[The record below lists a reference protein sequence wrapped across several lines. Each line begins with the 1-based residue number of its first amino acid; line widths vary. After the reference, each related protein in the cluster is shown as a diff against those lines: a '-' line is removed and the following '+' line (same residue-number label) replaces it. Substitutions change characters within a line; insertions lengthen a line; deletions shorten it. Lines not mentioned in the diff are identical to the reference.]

1 MYEHDCNGDTDKD
14 VDENEVIVDN
24 DDDDDDDGPISMI
37 WQQSSVYAPM
47 QASIVVAVDI
57 WYKDVLQNASLQL
70 L

>member
-1 MYEHDCNGDTDKD
+1 MD
-14 VDENEVIVDN
+14 VDDNDDIVEN

-47 QASIVVAVDI
+47 QASIVAAVDI
-57 WYKDVLQNASLQL
+57 WYKDVLQKTSLQL

>member
-1 MYEHDCNGDTDKD
+1 MD

-24 DDDDDDDGPISMI
+24 DDDDDDDINVDDDGPISMI

>member
-1 MYEHDCNGDTDKD
+1 MDVDDKD
-14 VDENEVIVDN
+14 GDVVDN
-24 DDDDDDDGPISMI
+24 DDDDDDDDGPISMI
-37 WQQSSVYAPM
+37 WQQSCVYAPM

>member
-1 MYEHDCNGDTDKD
+1 MDDVDKD
-14 VDENEVIVDN
+14 HDVVENDE
-24 DDDDDDDGPISMI
+24 DDDDNNVDDDGSISMI

-47 QASIVVAVDI
+47 QASIVVGVDI

>member
-1 MYEHDCNGDTDKD
+1 MD

>member
-1 MYEHDCNGDTDKD
+1 MD
-14 VDENEVIVDN
+14 VDDNDDVVEN

-57 WYKDVLQNASLQL
+57 WYKDVLQKTSLQL

>member
-1 MYEHDCNGDTDKD
+1 MD
-14 VDENEVIVDN
+14 VDDNDDVVGN
-24 DDDDDDDGPISMI
+24 DDDDNDGNNIDDDGPISMI

-57 WYKDVLQNASLQL
+57 WYKDVLQNTSLQL

>member
-1 MYEHDCNGDTDKD
+1 MD

-24 DDDDDDDGPISMI
+24 DDDDDDDINVDDDGPISMI

-47 QASIVVAVDI
+47 QASIVAAVDI

>member
-1 MYEHDCNGDTDKD
+1 MDD
-14 VDENEVIVDN
+14 VDKNHDVVEN
-24 DDDDDDDGPISMI
+24 DDDDDDDNNVDDDGPISMI

>member
-1 MYEHDCNGDTDKD
+1 MN
-14 VDENEVIVDN
+14 VDDNDNDDVDN
-24 DDDDDDDGPISMI
+24 DDDDNDGPISMI

>member
-1 MYEHDCNGDTDKD
+1 MDD
-14 VDENEVIVDN
+14 VDDN
-24 DDDDDDDGPISMI
+24 DDVVENDDDDGPISMI

-57 WYKDVLQNASLQL
+57 WYKDVLQKTSLQL

>member
-1 MYEHDCNGDTDKD
+1 MD
-14 VDENEVIVDN
+14 VDDN
-24 DDDDDDDGPISMI
+24 DDILENDDDDDGPISMI

-57 WYKDVLQNASLQL
+57 WYKDVLQKTSLQL

>member
-1 MYEHDCNGDTDKD
+1 MD
-14 VDENEVIVDN
+14 VDDN
-24 DDDDDDDGPISMI
+24 DDVVENDDDDDDGPISMI

-57 WYKDVLQNASLQL
+57 WYKDVLQKTSLQL

>member
-1 MYEHDCNGDTDKD
+1 MD
-14 VDENEVIVDN
+14 VDDN
-24 DDDDDDDGPISMI
+24 DDILENDDDDDGPISMI

>member
-1 MYEHDCNGDTDKD
+1 MD
-14 VDENEVIVDN
+14 VDNN
-24 DDDDDDDGPISMI
+24 DDVVENDEDDDADNNVDDDGLISMI

-57 WYKDVLQNASLQL
+57 WYKDVLQKTSLQL

>member
-1 MYEHDCNGDTDKD
+1 MDDVDKD
-14 VDENEVIVDN
+14 DDVVENDEDY
-24 DDDDDDDGPISMI
+24 DDDWPISMI

-57 WYKDVLQNASLQL
+57 WYKDVLQKTSLQL

>member
-1 MYEHDCNGDTDKD
+1 MD
-14 VDENEVIVDN
+14 VDDNEVIVDN

-37 WQQSSVYAPM
+37 WQQSSVYVPM

-57 WYKDVLQNASLQL
+57 WYKDVLQKTSLQL